1 MSGLGSTQNPEVLS
15 AQQSENLS
23 NLPDNSHLQCN
34 MCVTGLDE
42 SLTSEDLHEMF
53 QSFGSIKSA
62 KVAIDAS
69 TRKSKCYGY
78 VWFNEEQ
85 DCRSAILEARDFAT
99 SVRAP
104 YPCSLFEMSGL
115 RAANL
120 FV

>member
-1 MSGLGSTQNPEVLS
+1 
-15 AQQSENLS
+15 
-23 NLPDNSHLQCN
+23 

-42 SLTSEDLHEMF
+42 SLTSEDLHEIF

-85 DCRSAILEARDFAT
+85 DCKRAILEARDFVT
-99 SVRAP
+99 SMRAP
-104 YPCSLFEMSGL
+104 YPCSLFEMTGL